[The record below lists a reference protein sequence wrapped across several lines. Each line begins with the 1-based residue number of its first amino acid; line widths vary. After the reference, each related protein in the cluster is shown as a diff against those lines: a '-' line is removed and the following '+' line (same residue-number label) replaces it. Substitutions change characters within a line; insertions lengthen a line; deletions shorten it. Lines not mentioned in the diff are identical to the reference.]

1 MKYGSLYLI
10 PNYLGKNS
18 NHIFDVSI
26 LKIIRGI
33 NYFIFENEKP
43 GRAFIKVICP
53 EHNQSKLIIKTLN
66 KFTKKESIRSF
77 LNPCLKGLNMGLIS
91 DAGCPGIADPGANII
106 SIAHELRIKIVPM
119 VGPSSILLA
128 LMASGFNGQ
137 SFKFNGYL
145 AIDKNTRK
153 EQIKL
158 LEKKSQNTTQIFM
171 ETPYRNDNLI
181 SDLMKILKPSTRL
194 CIATDITLESELIKT
209 ETIENWRKNKVKY
222 NKRPS
227 IFLVQ
232 IN

>member
-1 MKYGSLYLI
+1 MEYGSLYLI

-18 NHIFDVSI
+18 NHSFDLDI
-26 LKIIRGI
+26 LKIIKRI
-33 NYFIFENEKP
+33 NHFIFENEKP
-43 GRAFIKVICP
+43 GRAFIKIICP
-53 EHNQSKLIIKTLN
+53 EQNQSELIINTLN
-66 KFTKKESIRSF
+66 KFTKEERVKSF

-91 DAGCPGIADPGANII
+91 DAGCPGIADPGANIV
-106 SIAHELRIKIVPM
+106 SIAHELKIKIVPL

-128 LMASGFNGQ
+128 LMSSGFNGQ

-145 AIDKNTRK
+145 SIEKNSRK

-181 SDLMKILKPSTRL
+181 SDLIKILKASTRL

-209 ETIENWRKNKVKY
+209 KTIQNWRNNKIKY

-227 IFLVQ
+227 IFLIQ
-232 IN
+232 AI

>member
-1 MKYGSLYLI
+1 MEYGSLYLI

-18 NHIFDVSI
+18 HNSFGLDI
-26 LKIIRGI
+26 LKIIKGI

-43 GRAFIKVICP
+43 GRAFIKSVCP
-53 EHNQSKLIIKTLN
+53 EKNQSKLIINTLN
-66 KFTKKESIRSF
+66 KFTQEESIKSF
-77 LNPCLKGLNMGLIS
+77 LDPCLKGLNMGLIS
-91 DAGCPGIADPGANII
+91 DAGCPGIADPGANIV
-106 SIAHELRIKIVPM
+106 SIAHELKIKIVPL

-145 AIDKNTRK
+145 AIDKNVRK

-171 ETPYRNDNLI
+171 ETPYRNDNLV
-181 SDLMKILKPSTRL
+181 SDLTKILKASTRL
-194 CIATDITLESELIKT
+194 CIASDITLESELIKT
-209 ETIENWRKNKVKY
+209 ETIQNWRNNKVKY

-227 IFLVQ
+227 IFIIQ
-232 IN
+232 AT